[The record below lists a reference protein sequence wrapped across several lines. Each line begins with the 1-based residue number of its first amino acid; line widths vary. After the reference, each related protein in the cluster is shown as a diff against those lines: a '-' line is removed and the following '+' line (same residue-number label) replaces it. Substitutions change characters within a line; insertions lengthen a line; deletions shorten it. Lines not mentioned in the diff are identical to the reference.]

1 MAGAARRYFSVLA
14 LLLFGCLGAGCTQ
27 AVPEY
32 NLYTRAFNAQYEQ
45 GEAVLD
51 ILSGAERTVVVRRLD
66 RQNTPFRP
74 DNAAYYL
81 DTVDPPITASFRAS
95 IRTLKTYNEAL
106 AALANGEAANAL
118 TARMAALTSNVTDG
132 VAASS
137 VALGGPAAAAGAQ
150 AAVTGVAAALEV
162 AKPIFNMA
170 ATAASREAFRQQ
182 LIVGYP
188 AMRGLII
195 ELRKATPEMYE
206 MMERS
211 LVRRGSDESPTGLSA
226 DGDRVLAKNRQLL
239 AAWVLLM
246 DKSLVA
252 LGQAVAVAGSNNSA
266 MRVAG
271 LTDASIE
278 LKVFAEQ
285 MRGIRLK

>member
-1 MAGAARRYFSVLA
+1 MVGAAKRYLSGLA
-14 LLLFGCLGAGCTQ
+14 LLLFGCLAAGCTQ
-27 AVPEY
+27 AVPQY
-32 NLYTRAFNAQYEQ
+32 NLYAQAFNAQYEQ

-81 DTVDPPITASFRAS
+81 DNVDPPITASFRAS
-95 IRTLKTYNEAL
+95 VRTLKVYNEAL
-106 AALANGEAANAL
+106 AGLANGEAANAL
-118 TARMAALTSNVTDG
+118 TARMATLASSVTDG
-132 VAASS
+132 VAAGS

-150 AAVTGVAAALEV
+150 AAVAGVAGALEV
-162 AKPIFNMA
+162 AKPIFNLA

-182 LIVGYP
+182 LIAGYP

-211 LVRRGSDESPTGLSA
+211 LVRRGSDESPTGLSLDA
-226 DGDRVLAKNRQLL
+226 DRVLAKNRQLL

-252 LGQAVAVAGSNNSA
+252 LAQAVAAADSNNSA

-285 MRGIRLK
+285 MRAIRLK

>member
-1 MAGAARRYFSVLA
+1 MVGAAKRCLSGLA
-14 LLLFGCLGAGCTQ
+14 LLLLGCLAAGCAQ

-32 NLYTRAFNAQYEQ
+32 NFYAQAFNAQYEQ

-81 DTVDPPITASFRAS
+81 DNVDPPITASFRAS
-95 IRTLKTYNEAL
+95 VRTLKTYNEAL

-132 VAASS
+132 VAAGS

-150 AAVTGVAAALEV
+150 AAVAGVAGALEV

-182 LIVGYP
+182 LVAGYP
-188 AMRGLII
+188 AMRGLIV

-211 LVRRGSDESPTGLSA
+211 LVRRGSDESPTGLSLDA
-226 DGDRVLAKNRQLL
+226 DRVLAKNRQLL

-252 LGQAVAVAGSNNSA
+252 LAQAVAAADGNNSA
-266 MRVAG
+266 MRIAG

-285 MRGIRLK
+285 MRAIRLK